1 VKPLITNLFTK
12 VIWRLSI
19 LLILLVV
26 AAVPAFPATTA
37 SGLSR
42 LVERLQ
48 DHYQA
53 TDSFTAKF
61 VETLESPGAP
71 PRDRS
76 GQVSYR
82 KPGMIRWEFGAP
94 QPETIVAD
102 GTTLFD
108 YDPGLNQVVE
118 MPLKNAFKGRSAVAF
133 ILGVGNLRRDFS
145 VASTAS
151 GSDDGLKH
159 LTVSPKDGG
168 DKIELGLDTKT
179 MNILKLRVIDGLGNS
194 TTLQF
199 SSITRNVAIDR
210 AQFKFVAPEGADIVN
225 AAPSS

>member
-1 VKPLITNLFTK
+1 M
-12 VIWRLSI
+12 
-19 LLILLVV
+19 LLVV
-26 AAVPAFPATTA
+26 AAAPATPATTA
-37 SGLSR
+37 SNLTR

-53 TDSFTAKF
+53 TDSLTAKF
-61 VETLESPGAP
+61 VETLGSPGAP
-71 PRDRS
+71 PRERS
-76 GQVSYR
+76 GQMSYR

-118 MPLKNAFKGRSAVAF
+118 TPLKNAFKGHSAVAF

-145 VASTAS
+145 VASTPS
-151 GSDDGLKH
+151 GSADGLKH
-159 LTVSPKDGG
+159 LMVSPKDGG

-179 MNILKLRVIDGLGNS
+179 MNIMKLRVIDGLGNS
-194 TTLQF
+194 TTVQF
-199 SSITRNVAIDR
+199 SSIARNVAIDR
-210 AQFKFVAPEGADIVN
+210 AQFKFVTPEGADIVKT
-225 AAPSS
+225 APSP